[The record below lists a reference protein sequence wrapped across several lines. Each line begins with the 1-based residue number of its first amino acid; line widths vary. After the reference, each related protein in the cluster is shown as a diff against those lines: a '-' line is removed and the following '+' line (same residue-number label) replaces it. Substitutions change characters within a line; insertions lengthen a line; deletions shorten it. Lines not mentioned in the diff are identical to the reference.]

1 MSHLQ
6 VDILLS
12 HRNQCCI
19 IHFAYTNHFKIKYT
33 FSLSKQKKT
42 INFAHIIQTHTNTYT
57 HTTSTDMNGDRVVD
71 LYGLLQTWRINL
83 KNLII
88 CTYSDKFFIRIAINV
103 HWDPHLFHP
112 KTDNILKPTHTN
124 KLHTYIYIC
133 DSTKTVQCFCTW

>member
-19 IHFAYTNHFKIKYT
+19 IHFAYIQIISKSNIHFHYGNK
-33 FSLSKQKKT
+33 KKT

-71 LYGLLQTWRINL
+71 LYGLLQT
-83 KNLII
+83 
-88 CTYSDKFFIRIAINV
+88 
-103 HWDPHLFHP
+103 
-112 KTDNILKPTHTN
+112 
-124 KLHTYIYIC
+124 
-133 DSTKTVQCFCTW
+133 